1 LYWAQDGVIYGVVE
15 DFSPLSHYLGVSIN
29 TVSPLYI
36 SDNDSRSKSELE
48 KLAVVNLQNIIYQAN
63 MDQVEKWTPLVC
75 SALKVGKIGEVLIH
89 GYGQYAVGDHD
100 ALKASLRALEIEESD
115 PKFKVI
121 IEFES
126 TLLRMRNEFTFGNF
140 EKVEQIY
147 EKLPDSVV
155 SPINRTDSEH
165 FSKHRSSLVAAFYM
179 QDKDLFAKHYAKIEN
194 NLIGEYGTI
203 QHLNISS
210 FRAMNSF
217 LNGRYIE
224 ANEYALA
231 ACKLADE
238 LNVSGAYT
246 PFEAAYVLADTYLE
260 FGEDKKSFEIS
271 EKYLEIATKFE
282 QYPWISAFYAK
293 LALLKLQEGNIS
305 AALSAIRS
313 GREKINSSRFNSN
326 LSLPLDVHEL
336 LIRMQLNDMERI
348 KEIIPRLPNL
358 QMAEGFKMAIQVM
371 NNPAS
376 VAGIAQ
382 MFPEANDQD
391 KFRKELTLAVVNS
404 ENRPQAIKHLER
416 ALELAE
422 QNGYLRSF
430 LNMPQE
436 VKSLVLDITTAKPT
450 IYAEKVAKAI
460 RAQASMLSRASISDH
475 TPLTKREL
483 DVLRRLETNVPITKI
498 AATLHISNN
507 TIKTHLKNVYRKLNV
522 ESRDEAVARGKEL
535 SLL

>member
-1 LYWAQDGVIYGVVE
+1 MRTNAI
-15 DFSPLSHYLGVSIN
+15 
-29 TVSPLYI
+29 SPLYLRE
-36 SDNDSRSKSELE
+36 DDSRSKEELE
-48 KLAVVNLQNIIYQAN
+48 KIAIENLQDIVYQAD
-63 MDQVEKWTPLVC
+63 MEQIKRWTPLVC
-75 SALKVGKIGEVLIH
+75 SALKVGKVGEALIH

-100 ALKASLRALEIEESD
+100 ALKATLRLLEIEEPNS
-115 PKFKVI
+115 KFKEVI
-121 IEFES
+121 DFEC
-126 TLLRMRNEFTFGNF
+126 TLLSMRNEFTFGNF
-140 EKVEQIY
+140 DVVEQIF
-147 EKLPDSVV
+147 EKLPDSIN
-155 SPINRTDSEH
+155 SPINRKNSEH
-165 FSKHRSSLVAAFYM
+165 FSKHRSSLVAAFFM
-179 QDKDLFAKHYAKIEN
+179 QDKDLFEKHLAKIEAK
-194 NLIGEYGTI
+194 LVSEYGTI

-217 LNGRYIE
+217 LQGRYIE

-231 ACKLADE
+231 ACKLGDE

-260 FGEDKKSFEIS
+260 FGEDKKSS
-271 EKYLEIATKFE
+271 DTTEKYLEIATKFE
-282 QYPWISAFYAK
+282 QYPWIAAFYAK
-293 LALLKLQEGNIS
+293 LAISKLQDGNLS
-305 AALSAIRS
+305 AALAAIRN
-313 GREKINSSRFNSN
+313 GREKIDSSRLNSN

-358 QMAEGFKMAIQVM
+358 QMAEGFKMAIQIM

-376 VAGIAQ
+376 VAGFVH
-382 MFPEANDQD
+382 MFPETNDQD
-391 KFRKELTLAVVNS
+391 KFRKELTLAVVNA
-404 ENRPQAIKHLER
+404 ENRPQAIKHLEK

-422 QNGYLRSF
+422 PNGYLRSF

-436 VKSLVLDITTAKPT
+436 VKSLVLDITTANPT

-460 RAQASMLSRASISDH
+460 RAQASVLSSAPISDH

-498 AATLHISNN
+498 AAALHISNN